1 MGLAMMTTL
10 YGLLL
15 GQFIWQP
22 LAKKIIQQNKTLLRR
37 NQVVLEA
44 VLLAMENKPDLFAL
58 DQLSAMIKVK

>member
-1 MGLAMMTTL
+1 
-10 YGLLL
+10 L